1 MAISYLHCNI
11 IYRANQV
18 KIWKIVKNEYI
29 VNVYPISIKC
39 MQKILIIE
47 DDIWISNSLKLYL
60 ENSSF
65 DVDIESSWMYATQ
78 KILSGNYELII
89 LDVNLPGKDGIMIC
103 QEVRQ
108 TSQIPIIMLTA
119 KNSELDKVIWLEI
132 GADDYVSK
140 PFSPRELL
148 ARINTILRRTL
159 QNQKEENYILKFE
172 DIEIDTQKVQ
182 VFKNTKEIPFTKN
195 EFEILKKILQE
206 DGNMVERETLMKDII
221 GYENYAFD
229 RTIDTHI
236 KNIRKK
242 LENKDIILTIRWQWY
257 RLNK

>member
-1 MAISYLHCNI
+1 MS
-11 IYRANQV
+11 
-18 KIWKIVKNEYI
+18 
-29 VNVYPISIKC
+29 
-39 MQKILIIE
+39 KILIIE

-60 ENSSF
+60 ENSFF
-65 DVDIESSWMYATQ
+65 DVEIENSGSYAVE
-78 KILSGNYELII
+78 KILSWRYELII
-89 LDVNLPGKDGIMIC
+89 LDLNLPGKDGMAIC
-103 QEVRQ
+103 KEVRK
-108 TSQIPIIMLTA
+108 TSHIPIVMLTA

-148 ARINTILRRTL
+148 ARINTILRRTT
-159 QNQKEENYILKFE
+159 QTQKDENTSLKFE
-172 DIEIDTQKVQ
+172 DIEIDIQKILVL
-182 VFKNTKEIPFTKN
+182 KNGKEIPFTKN
-195 EFEILKKILQE
+195 EFEILKKIVE
-206 DGNMVERETLMKDII
+206 ENGNMVERETLMKEII
-221 GYENYAFD
+221 WYDNYAFD

>member
-1 MAISYLHCNI
+1 MS
-11 IYRANQV
+11 
-18 KIWKIVKNEYI
+18 
-29 VNVYPISIKC
+29 
-39 MQKILIIE
+39 KILIIE

-60 ENSSF
+60 ENSFF
-65 DVDIESSWMYATQ
+65 DVEIENSGSYAVE
-78 KILSGNYELII
+78 KILSWKYELII
-89 LDVNLPGKDGIMIC
+89 LDLNLPGKDGMTIC
-103 QEVRQ
+103 KEVRK
-108 TSQIPIIMLTA
+108 TSHIPIVMLTA

-148 ARINTILRRTL
+148 ARINTILRRTF
-159 QNQKEENYILKFE
+159 QTQKDENTLLKFE
-172 DIEIDTQKVQ
+172 DIEIDIQKILVL
-182 VFKNTKEIPFTKN
+182 KNGKEIPFTKN
-195 EFEILKKILQE
+195 EFEILKKIVE
-206 DGNMVERETLMKDII
+206 ENGNMVERETLMKEII
-221 GYENYAFD
+221 WYDNYAFD

>member
-1 MAISYLHCNI
+1 MS
-11 IYRANQV
+11 
-18 KIWKIVKNEYI
+18 
-29 VNVYPISIKC
+29 
-39 MQKILIIE
+39 KILIIE

-65 DVDIESSWMYATQ
+65 EVEIENSWLHAVER
-78 KILSGNYELII
+78 ILSWEYELII
-89 LDVNLPGKDGIMIC
+89 LDLNLPGKDGMTIC

-108 TSQIPIIMLTA
+108 TSHIPIVMLTA
-119 KNSELDKVIWLEI
+119 KNSELDKVIGLEI

-148 ARINTILRRTL
+148 ARINTILRRTS
-159 QNQKEENYILKFE
+159 QTQKEESYILKFE
-172 DIEIDTQKVQ
+172 DIEIDTQKILVL
-182 VFKNTKEIPFTKN
+182 KKWKEIPFTKN
-195 EFEILKKILQE
+195 EFEILKKIVE
-206 DGNMVERETLMKDII
+206 ENGNMVERETLMKDII
-221 GYENYAFD
+221 WYDNYAFD

-242 LENKDIILTIRWQWY
+242 LENKDIILTIRGQWY